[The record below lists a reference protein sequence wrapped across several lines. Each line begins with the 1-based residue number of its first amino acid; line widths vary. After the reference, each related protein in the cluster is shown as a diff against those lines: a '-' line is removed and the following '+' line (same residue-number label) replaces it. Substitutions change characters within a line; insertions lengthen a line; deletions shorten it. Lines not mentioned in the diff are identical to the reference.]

1 MGIDGIGKPP
11 GGGLPPGGPTDV
23 GQAGKTG
30 KSFSVDG
37 AKGVEGAESVVGAQ
51 DESLAR
57 LSRGEITLD
66 QYLDESVNS
75 AVAPLQGQLNT
86 EQLQFVKETLR
97 EQMVSDPVLVDLVKR
112 ATGETPNP
120 G

>member
-11 GGGLPPGGPTDV
+11 GGGLPPGGPSDV
-23 GQAGKTG
+23 GSAGKTG

-37 AKGVEGAESVVGAQ
+37 VKGVEGAEAVSGAQ

-66 QYLDESVNS
+66 QYLDESVTT
-75 AVAPLQGQLNT
+75 AIAPLQGQLSS
-86 EQLQFVKETLR
+86 EQLEFVKDTLR

-112 ATGETPNP
+112 ATGETPSP
-120 G
+120 R

>member
-11 GGGLPPGGPTDV
+11 GGGVPPGGPAGV
-23 GQAGKTG
+23 GGAAKTG
-30 KSFSVDG
+30 KSFSVD
-37 AKGVEGAESVVGAQ
+37 ASKPVEGVQNET
-51 DESLAR
+51 LAR

-66 QYLDESVNS
+66 QYLDESVAT
-75 AVAPLQGQLNT
+75 AVAPLEGQLSA
-86 EQLQFVKETLR
+86 EQLEFVRGTLR

-112 ATGETPNP
+112 ATGEAPNP